1 MKLFHLSLCL
11 GMLARSTLALPN
23 YQGCM
28 TPEAKSRPYCNES
41 LSFNERIELLLDD
54 MSIQE
59 QVLLLSNDNGTLN
72 CNMPSGNVSRI
83 GLPRYTWLMETNSG
97 VHSVCLG
104 DGKCATIFPS
114 PMAMAASFN
123 RSLWRAKGDVIS
135 TEMRALSNN
144 GGYIDRG
151 TLPSGLSGFG
161 PNINI
166 LRDPRFG
173 RASELPGEDPFL
185 NGAYAAEYVKG
196 MQQVDENG
204 YHKMNSYLKHFT
216 AYSREFQRQ
225 HSNAVISTF
234 DLYDTY
240 LPHYERTFKKAN
252 ASGVM
257 CSYNGINGTPN
268 CASKFLTDL
277 MRKTWGQPDAL
288 TMSDCGAIR
297 DVTKLPWF
305 WAPDEVALTRVLE
318 NGTDIEA
325 GSTIIVRNAKNAIE
339 HGVLKASTLRA
350 AARRTLVQR
359 FRVGLFDD
367 PKKVSWTSIPAEKL
381 GAKEHQALSLEA
393 ALQGMV
399 LLKNDGILPLKK
411 GIKVAVIGPHAE
423 SHVELMEDY
432 YGNEV
437 CYNKTGTGKSFDCV
451 VTLADGIRSRNT
463 GGNVTANVGV
473 QFIGSDDGKMDQAI
487 EAAQSADVV
496 VLAVGTTAF
505 GYDIEHESYDRDS
518 LILPGIQTDFVTEML
533 RLKIPTIL
541 VLVNGGPLAIDSILN
556 IEPEF
561 QPKAVVE
568 MFRPGTYAGDA
579 LGAALFGDENRWG
592 KLPLTIYPAGYV
604 AEVEMDDYSMSKAPG
619 RTYRYYTG
627 EPLFPFGFGLS
638 LTTFTSKCS
647 GGETTKN
654 DDDADEE
661 SFRFTCTVA
670 NTGKMDGEEVI
681 LAYTKPSADLRK
693 RLERTHPVPL
703 KSLAAFERVRVA
715 AGQVETV
722 DIAVPKSA
730 FGLVNNG
737 GERVF
742 WTDDTHV
749 VEFSDSS
756 SSQIEVKLT
765 P

>member
-1 MKLFHLSLCL
+1 MTILC
-11 GMLARSTLALPN
+11 T
-23 YQGCM
+23 
-28 TPEAKSRPYCNES
+28 
-41 LSFNERIELLLDD
+41 
-54 MSIQE
+54 
-59 QVLLLSNDNGTLN
+59 
-72 CNMPSGNVSRI
+72 
-83 GLPRYTWLMETNSG
+83 
-97 VHSVCLG
+97 HS
-104 DGKCATIFPS
+104 
-114 PMAMAASFN
+114 
-123 RSLWRAKGDVIS
+123 
-135 TEMRALSNN
+135 
-144 GGYIDRG
+144 
-151 TLPSGLSGFG
+151 
-161 PNINI
+161 
-166 LRDPRFG
+166 
-173 RASELPGEDPFL
+173 
-185 NGAYAAEYVKG
+185 
-196 MQQVDENG
+196 Q
-204 YHKMNSYLKHFT
+204 
-216 AYSREFQRQ
+216 
-225 HSNAVISTF
+225 
-234 DLYDTY
+234 
-240 LPHYERTFKKAN
+240 
-252 ASGVM
+252 
-257 CSYNGINGTPN
+257 
-268 CASKFLTDL
+268 
-277 MRKTWGQPDAL
+277 
-288 TMSDCGAIR
+288 
-297 DVTKLPWF
+297 
-305 WAPDEVALTRVLE
+305 
-318 NGTDIEA
+318 
-325 GSTIIVRNAKNAIE
+325 
-339 HGVLKASTLRA
+339 
-350 AARRTLVQR
+350 
-359 FRVGLFDD
+359 
-367 PKKVSWTSIPAEKL
+367 
-381 GAKEHQALSLEA
+381 
-393 ALQGMV
+393 
-399 LLKNDGILPLKK
+399 
-411 GIKVAVIGPHAE
+411 
-423 SHVELMEDY
+423 
-432 YGNEV
+432 
-437 CYNKTGTGKSFDCV
+437 
-451 VTLADGIRSRNT
+451 
-463 GGNVTANVGV
+463 
-473 QFIGSDDGKMDQAI
+473 
-487 EAAQSADVV
+487 VV

-604 AEVEMDDYSMSKAPG
+604 AEVEMDDYSMTKAPG